1 EFLVSASHPL
11 VLTTSLPFVH
21 TARRSYPLNDP
32 VNCSDRGDVG
42 GSPSATSREND
53 LRTMKHHSRYAG
65 FLLCLPIPW
74 LCVHPCPRLQFWL
87 DRTHSFRISPN
98 PSTKSVKENATK
110 QPAFANPEQS
120 GLPIDSGRGPMRIK
134 VVT

>member
-1 EFLVSASHPL
+1 MGGGAWPFLVGVAISLVNFINKRDLSLLTSYVVASLHGRL
-11 VLTTSLPFVH
+11 LS
-21 TARRSYPLNDP
+21 
-32 VNCSDRGDVG
+32 G
-42 GSPSATSREND
+42 
-53 LRTMKHHSRYAG
+53 TMAAG

-98 PSTKSVKENATK
+98 PSTKNVKENATK